1 MDFVLTV
8 LLKDI
13 SYLWMIIFIMISAGL
28 AKEYQLFAPAYAYV
42 RNVFRSNKFVL
53 VILSAIGGILP
64 IEGRVTVSAGM
75 LDTIAPKSG
84 HGREKMGIIDY
95 LATHHYYLWSPLEK
109 SVVIPIAAFGLT
121 YVAWLGM
128 IAPLLIA
135 SLLFISWY
143 IWYTVKDEDIVITP
157 GNFKLSQVMRSSLPM
172 FVAIGAYIYTNNYIL
187 CFGLL
192 ALYYVIITQQ
202 WNFKKLLGYI
212 NWEVILTVAVVI
224 ALGNYFKSE
233 QAYFQGLIKGLGVDP
248 ATFLGMLTISA
259 VGFGSSFLM
268 GSSSRFIALAVL
280 MAQLF
285 GVEYFLW
292 FFAVDFAGYLLS
304 PTHKCVMIGN
314 RYFGTPYKT
323 YYIALGSWVGILLAI
338 AGTITFVI

>member
-28 AKEYQLFAPAYAYV
+28 AKEYSLFAPVYAYV

-75 LDTIAPKSG
+75 LDTIAPKCG

-135 SLLFISWY
+135 SLLFISLY
-143 IWYTVKDEDIVITP
+143 IWYTVKDEDIMIAP

-192 ALYYVIITQQ
+192 ALYYIIITQQ
-202 WNFKKLLGYI
+202 WNFRKLLSYI
-212 NWEVILTVAVVI
+212 NWEVIITVAVVI

-233 QAYFQGLIKGLGVDP
+233 QAYFQGLVKGLGVDP

-280 MAQLF
+280 MTQLF
-285 GVEYFLW
+285 GIEYFLW
-292 FFAVDFAGYLLS
+292 FFAVDYAGYLLS

-323 YYIALGSWVGILLAI
+323 YYIALGSWVGILLAV

>member
-1 MDFVLTV
+1 MDFVLNV

-143 IWYTVKDEDIVITP
+143 IWYTVKDEDIVIVP

-172 FVAIGAYIYTNNYIL
+172 FVAVGAYIYTNNYIL

-192 ALYYVIITQQ
+192 ALYYIIITQQ
-202 WNFKKLLGYI
+202 WNFRKLLGYI
-212 NWEVILTVAVVI
+212 NWEVIITVAVVI

-280 MAQLF
+280 MTQLF

-292 FFAVDFAGYLLS
+292 FFAVDYAGYLLS

-323 YYIALGSWVGILLAI
+323 YYIALGSWVGILLAV

>member
-1 MDFVLTV
+1 
-8 LLKDI
+8 
-13 SYLWMIIFIMISAGL
+13 MIVFIMISAGL

-75 LDTIAPKSG
+75 LDTIAPKCG

-143 IWYTVKDEDIVITP
+143 IWYTVKDEDIVIVP

-172 FVAIGAYIYTNNYIL
+172 FVAVGAYIYTNNYIL

-192 ALYYVIITQQ
+192 ALYYIIITQQ
-202 WNFKKLLGYI
+202 WNFRKLLGYI
-212 NWEVILTVAVVI
+212 NWEVIITVAVVI

-233 QAYFQGLIKGLGVDP
+233 QAYFQGVIKGLGVDP

-259 VGFGSSFLM
+259 IGFGSSFLM

-280 MAQLF
+280 MTQLF

-292 FFAVDFAGYLLS
+292 FFAVDYAGYLLS

-323 YYIALGSWVGILLAI
+323 YYIALGSWVGILLAV

>member
-1 MDFVLTV
+1 
-8 LLKDI
+8 
-13 SYLWMIIFIMISAGL
+13 
-28 AKEYQLFAPAYAYV
+28 
-42 RNVFRSNKFVL
+42 
-53 VILSAIGGILP
+53 
-64 IEGRVTVSAGM
+64 
-75 LDTIAPKSG
+75 
-84 HGREKMGIIDY
+84 MGIIDY

-121 YVAWLGM
+121 YSAWLGM
-128 IAPLLIA
+128 IAPLLIT
-135 SLLFISWY
+135 SLLFIGWY
-143 IWYTVKDEDIVITP
+143 IWTKTKDEDIAITP

-192 ALYYVIITQQ
+192 ALYYIIITQQ
-202 WNFKKLLGYI
+202 WDFKKLLGYI

-248 ATFLGMLTISA
+248 ATFLGLLAISA
-259 VGFGSSFLM
+259 VGFGSSFVM

-285 GVEYFLW
+285 GMEYFLW

-323 YYIALGSWVGILLAI
+323 YYIALGSWAGILLAV

>member
-1 MDFVLTV
+1 MDFVLNV

-13 SYLWMIIFIMISAGL
+13 QYLWMIVFIMISAGL

-75 LDTIAPKSG
+75 LDTIAPKCG

-143 IWYTVKDEDIVITP
+143 IWYTVKDEDIVIAP

-192 ALYYVIITQQ
+192 ALYYIIITQQ
-202 WNFKKLLGYI
+202 WNFRKLLGYI
-212 NWEVILTVAVVI
+212 NWEVIITVAVVI
-224 ALGNYFKSE
+224 TLGNYFKSE

-280 MAQLF
+280 MTQLF

-292 FFAVDFAGYLLS
+292 FFAVDYAGYLLS

-323 YYIALGSWVGILLAI
+323 YYIVLGSWVGILLAV

>member
-28 AKEYQLFAPAYAYV
+28 AKEYSLFAPAYAYV

-75 LDTIAPKSG
+75 LDTIAPKCG

-135 SLLFISWY
+135 SLLFISLY
-143 IWYTVKDEDIVITP
+143 IWYTVKDEDIMIAP

-192 ALYYVIITQQ
+192 ALYYIIITQQ
-202 WNFKKLLGYI
+202 WNFRKLLSYI
-212 NWEVILTVAVVI
+212 NWEVIITVAVVI

-233 QAYFQGLIKGLGVDP
+233 QAYFQGLVKGLGVDP

-280 MAQLF
+280 MTQLF
-285 GVEYFLW
+285 GIEYFLW
-292 FFAVDFAGYLLS
+292 FFAVDYAGYLLS

-323 YYIALGSWVGILLAI
+323 YYIALGSWVGILLAV